1 VKYSLRQ
8 ILADSHVAAVTI
20 TVLLLATIDSTFQA
34 LWGHISHAMEF
45 LLTAIAIFDI
55 PYFSPT
61 LTVVDRLML
70 ISSCSYLYLSVV
82 SFSAAWLLSNWVY
95 GVGPFRSLA
104 HVWENLTKEEHA

>member
-45 LLTAIAIFDI
+45 
-55 PYFSPT
+55 P